1 LPLSSSKYSSSPE
14 LCLQI
19 GNSRL
24 RHSLAGTLIVAE
36 TGAIGLLLLRGYTC
50 ESLFL
55 SLLAVGLM
63 RRLVVDRARGLGLVW
78 RRGNWMLLRGTATLP
93 VKLLAGPVATPWLI
107 FLAVVEL
114 SGGRATRLWIFR
126 DSVPRAQW
134 RRLQVRSELAARCD
148 RKPGSGR

>member
-1 LPLSSSKYSSSPE
+1 M
-14 LCLQI
+14 
-19 GNSRL
+19 
-24 RHSLAGTLIVAE
+24 IVAE
-36 TGAIGLLLLRGYTC
+36 TGAIGLLLLRGYTY

-63 RRLVVDRARGLGLVW
+63 RRLGVDRARGLGLVW